1 MKKYSVDELKKI
13 YDNLC
18 LNNDNI
24 FSREEK
30 IVIAKSLLKKLENIS
45 CYNSLGENCLY
56 SSLQSIEYKPYEEK
70 EIFCDYLNMYNY
82 SYDDSDLK
90 YKGCPFIKIEK
101 EVKALIK
108 VLEEE

>member
-1 MKKYSVDELKKI
+1 MKNVKNEDSFNISDI
-13 YDNLC
+13 YDISWYRVGIKIFEYEQLVSENNQL
-18 LNNDNI
+18 NDNRYML
-24 FSREEK
+24 F
-30 IVIAKSLLKKLENIS
+30 N
-45 CYNSLGENCLY
+45 NSGVL
-56 SSLQSIEYKPYEEK
+56 
-70 EIFCDYLNMYNY
+70 FCNSTTDECKQYNY